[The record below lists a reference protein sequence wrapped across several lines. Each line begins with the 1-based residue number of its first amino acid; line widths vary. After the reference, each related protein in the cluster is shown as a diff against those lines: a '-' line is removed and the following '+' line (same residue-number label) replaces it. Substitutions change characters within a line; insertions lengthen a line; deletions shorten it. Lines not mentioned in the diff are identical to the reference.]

1 LLKRYGVSPRFLAAC
16 VSAIAILL
24 QGPSAAAEGEPA
36 PADPWAHRPV
46 SLLTRMEA
54 GGGEMGPT
62 GLVGLVLEITPAR
75 WFSLSGDA
83 GAGFDGTQLAAM
95 ARGRLFVTKN
105 TALGL
110 GVGASSG
117 AYVDTDEPW
126 LDFCFVDCPRY
137 HRREWGSAS
146 WGNGR
151 WLRVAALRRRPVAPR
166 PERRRLHEHRS
177 VPHDARRLRVHRLGA
192 RIRGR
197 RLELRP
203 RGDRAR
209 FT

>member
-146 WGNGR
+146 WGNAELSLEGR
-151 WLRVAALRRRPVAPR
+151 TGGGFEW
-166 PERRRLHEHRS
+166 RLFVGVQS
-177 VPHDARRLRVHRLGA
+177 LLDPNDGVCTSTVPCPTTPGVYGYIGSELGYA
-192 RIRGR
+192 VG
-197 RLELRP
+197 
-203 RGDRAR
+203 AWN
-209 FT
+209 